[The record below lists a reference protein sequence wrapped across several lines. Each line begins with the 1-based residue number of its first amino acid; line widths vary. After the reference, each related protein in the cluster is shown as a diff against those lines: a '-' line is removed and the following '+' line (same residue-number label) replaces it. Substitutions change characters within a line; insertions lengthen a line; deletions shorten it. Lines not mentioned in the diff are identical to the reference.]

1 MKITEMNN
9 CIEEMRKCYK
19 FEDDKTEI
27 RLGSVPSGGCD
38 RYVTVGT
45 RSGVMEYQGTIKKME
60 KGITRPRK
68 ELDEAKLEYNDTM
81 KIDILGTEYRI
92 ETHKVSEDSFM
103 EEKGLAGYCGEE
115 NKLIVV
121 ADMSEEKYFV
131 GMDEKAQEIYRKKTL
146 RHEIMHAF
154 LNESGLSDSS
164 NRFDGAWAKNE
175 EMVDWFAIQ
184 APKIFSTFKKMNI
197 L

>member
-1 MKITEMNN
+1 M
-9 CIEEMRKCYK
+9 EE
-19 FEDDKTEI
+19 E
-27 RLGSVPSGGCD
+27 
-38 RYVTVGT
+38 
-45 RSGVMEYQGTIKKME
+45 
-60 KGITRPRK
+60 ITRLQK
-68 ELDEAKLEYNDTM
+68 ELDKAHSERKVSQNEFLVCGNTM

-92 ETHKVSEDSFM
+92 ETHKVSEDSYM
-103 EEKGLAGYCGEE
+103 EGKGLTGYCEEE

-146 RHEIMHAF
+146 RHEVMHAF

-175 EMVDWFAIQ
+175 EMVDWLAIQ
-184 APKIFSTFKKMNI
+184 TPKIYKTFQKLNI
-197 L
+197 I

>member
-1 MKITEMNN
+1 M
-9 CIEEMRKCYK
+9 EE
-19 FEDDKTEI
+19 E
-27 RLGSVPSGGCD
+27 
-38 RYVTVGT
+38 
-45 RSGVMEYQGTIKKME
+45 
-60 KGITRPRK
+60 ITRLQK
-68 ELDEAKLEYNDTM
+68 ELDKAHSERKVSQNEFLVCSNTM

-92 ETHKVSEDSFM
+92 EIHKVSEDGYM
-103 EEKGLAGYCGEE
+103 KEKGLAGYCEEE

-175 EMVDWFAIQ
+175 EMVDWLAIQ

>member
-1 MKITEMNN
+1 MGSPNIIKTM
-9 CIEEMRKCYK
+9 EE
-19 FEDDKTEI
+19 E
-27 RLGSVPSGGCD
+27 
-38 RYVTVGT
+38 
-45 RSGVMEYQGTIKKME
+45 
-60 KGITRPRK
+60 ITRLQK
-68 ELDEAKLEYNDTM
+68 ELDKAHSERKVSQNEFLVCGNTM

-92 ETHKVSEDSFM
+92 ETHKVSEDSYM
-103 EEKGLAGYCGEE
+103 EEKGLAGYCEEE

-175 EMVDWFAIQ
+175 EMVDWLAIQ
-184 APKIFSTFKKMNI
+184 TPKIFSTFNKMNI

>member
-1 MKITEMNN
+1 
-9 CIEEMRKCYK
+9 
-19 FEDDKTEI
+19 
-27 RLGSVPSGGCD
+27 
-38 RYVTVGT
+38 
-45 RSGVMEYQGTIKKME
+45 MEFQDAIKKME
-60 KGITRPRK
+60 KGIEELRK
-68 ELDEAKLEYNDTM
+68 KLDEDKSGIKTSQNEFLFCDDTM

-103 EEKGLAGYCGEE
+103 EEKSLAGYCGEE

-121 ADMSEEKYFV
+121 ADMSEEKYFT
-131 GMDEKAQEIYRKKTL
+131 GMDEKEQETYRKKTL
-146 RHEIMHAF
+146 RHEIIHAF

-164 NRFDGAWAKNE
+164 NQFDGAWAKNE

-184 APKIFSTFKKMNI
+184 APKIFSAFKKMNI

>member
-1 MKITEMNN
+1 MGSPNIIKTM
-9 CIEEMRKCYK
+9 EE
-19 FEDDKTEI
+19 E
-27 RLGSVPSGGCD
+27 
-38 RYVTVGT
+38 
-45 RSGVMEYQGTIKKME
+45 
-60 KGITRPRK
+60 ITRLQK
-68 ELDEAKLEYNDTM
+68 ELDKAHSERKVSQNEFLVCGNTM

-92 ETHKVSEDSFM
+92 ETHKVSEDSYM
-103 EEKGLAGYCGEE
+103 EKKGLAGYCEEE

-175 EMVDWFAIQ
+175 EMVDWLAIQ
-184 APKIFSTFKKMNI
+184 TPKIFSTFKKMNI

>member
-1 MKITEMNN
+1 MGSPNIIKTM
-9 CIEEMRKCYK
+9 EE
-19 FEDDKTEI
+19 
-27 RLGSVPSGGCD
+27 
-38 RYVTVGT
+38 
-45 RSGVMEYQGTIKKME
+45 
-60 KGITRPRK
+60 ITRLQK
-68 ELDEAKLEYNDTM
+68 ELDKAHSERKVSQNEFLVCGNTM

-92 ETHKVSEDSFM
+92 ETHKVSEDSYM
-103 EEKGLAGYCGEE
+103 EEKGLAGYCEEE

-175 EMVDWFAIQ
+175 EMVDWLAIQ
-184 APKIFSTFKKMNI
+184 TPKIFSTFNKMNI

>member
-1 MKITEMNN
+1 MGSPNIIKTM
-9 CIEEMRKCYK
+9 EE
-19 FEDDKTEI
+19 E
-27 RLGSVPSGGCD
+27 
-38 RYVTVGT
+38 
-45 RSGVMEYQGTIKKME
+45 
-60 KGITRPRK
+60 ITRLQK
-68 ELDEAKLEYNDTM
+68 ELDKAHSERKVSQNEFLVCGNTM

-92 ETHKVSEDSFM
+92 EIHKVSEDSYTK
-103 EEKGLAGYCGEE
+103 EKGLAGYCEEE

-131 GMDEKAQEIYRKKTL
+131 GMDEKAQETYRKKTL
-146 RHEIMHAF
+146 RHEIVHAF

-175 EMVDWFAIQ
+175 EMVDWLAIQ

>member
-1 MKITEMNN
+1 MGSPNIIKTM
-9 CIEEMRKCYK
+9 EE
-19 FEDDKTEI
+19 E
-27 RLGSVPSGGCD
+27 
-38 RYVTVGT
+38 
-45 RSGVMEYQGTIKKME
+45 
-60 KGITRPRK
+60 ITRLQK
-68 ELDEAKLEYNDTM
+68 ELDKAHSERKVSQNEFLVCDNTM

-92 ETHKVSEDSFM
+92 ETHKVSEDSYM
-103 EEKGLAGYCGEE
+103 EKKGLAGYCEEE

-175 EMVDWFAIQ
+175 EMVDWLAIQ

>member
-1 MKITEMNN
+1 MGSPNIIKTM
-9 CIEEMRKCYK
+9 EE
-19 FEDDKTEI
+19 E
-27 RLGSVPSGGCD
+27 
-38 RYVTVGT
+38 
-45 RSGVMEYQGTIKKME
+45 
-60 KGITRPRK
+60 ITRLQK
-68 ELDEAKLEYNDTM
+68 ELDKAHSERKVSQNEFLVCGNTM

-92 ETHKVSEDSFM
+92 ETHKVSEDSYM
-103 EEKGLAGYCGEE
+103 KEKGLASYCEEE

-131 GMDEKAQEIYRKKTL
+131 GMDEKAQETYRKKTL
-146 RHEIMHAF
+146 RHEIVHAF

-175 EMVDWFAIQ
+175 EMVDWLAIQ

>member
-1 MKITEMNN
+1 
-9 CIEEMRKCYK
+9 
-19 FEDDKTEI
+19 
-27 RLGSVPSGGCD
+27 
-38 RYVTVGT
+38 
-45 RSGVMEYQGTIKKME
+45 
-60 KGITRPRK
+60 
-68 ELDEAKLEYNDTM
+68 M

-92 ETHKVSEDSFM
+92 EIHKVSEDSYM
-103 EEKGLAGYCGEE
+103 EKKGLAGYCEEE

-131 GMDEKAQEIYRKKTL
+131 GMDEKAQETYRKKTL

-175 EMVDWFAIQ
+175 EMVDWLAIQ
-184 APKIFSTFKKMNI
+184 TPKIYKTFQKLNI
-197 L
+197 I

>member
-1 MKITEMNN
+1 
-9 CIEEMRKCYK
+9 
-19 FEDDKTEI
+19 
-27 RLGSVPSGGCD
+27 
-38 RYVTVGT
+38 
-45 RSGVMEYQGTIKKME
+45 MEYQGAIKEME
-60 KGITRPRK
+60 KGITRLRK
-68 ELDEAKLEYNDTM
+68 ELDEAKSGIKTSQNESLIYDDAM

-92 ETHKVSEDSFM
+92 EIHKVSEDSYM
-103 EEKGLAGYCGEE
+103 KEKGLAGYCEEE

-154 LNESGLSDSS
+154 LSESGLSDNS

-175 EMVDWFAIQ
+175 EMVDWLAIQ
-184 APKIFSTFKKMNI
+184 APKIYKTFRKLNI
-197 L
+197 I